1 MIDGSTV
8 TVFTIELLMVLNVR
22 WTSKR
27 PSISLFLLP
36 IINILTFSLPRFTL
50 SCEQIKL
57 NRNLLSSNIKIVN
70 QNIIVLRY
78 KMTTEVVFSLLICTV
93 IEAHLSVSLSIL
105 KL

>member
-22 WTSKR
+22 WTSKG
-27 PSISLFLLP
+27 PSISLFLSS
-36 IINILTFSLPRFTL
+36 IINILAFSLPRFTL

-57 NRNLLSSNIKIVN
+57 NRNLLSSNIKISN

-78 KMTTEVVFSLLICTV
+78 KMTTEVVFSLLICAV